1 MDRRNLL
8 KFSLAVATTAIV
20 TKKLKAANAELII
33 GCDTS
38 FMPFEFKQGD
48 TYVGFDIDLWTEI
61 ANGIGRKWRLQ
72 SMDFTG
78 LIPALQTKNIDAALA
93 CMTIREDRRRV
104 IDFSD
109 PYYDSGLT
117 ALVKK
122 GAGASVRGAGDLNG
136 KRIGA
141 KTGTATID
149 FLKSNIKELNLQ
161 QFPNIDNALLELQAG
176 RVDAVVHNTPN
187 MLYYATTVGKGIV
200 DVIEPPL
207 QSGSLAGIG
216 FPKGSD
222 LVAPVNVELARIKK
236 DGRYADIYRKWF
248 SKEPDSIPP
257 NLTSATS
264 R

>member
-8 KFSLAVATTAIV
+8 KFGLGIATSAIV
-20 TKKLKAANAELII
+20 LRNARAADAELIV

-38 FMPFEFKQGD
+38 FMPFEFKQGE
-48 TYVGFDIDLWTEI
+48 TYVGFDIDLWTAI

-72 SMDFTG
+72 SLDFTG
-78 LIPALQTKNIDAALA
+78 LIPALQTKNIDVALA
-93 CMTIREDRRRV
+93 CMTIREDRRKA

-117 ALVKK
+117 ALVRK
-122 GAGASVRGAGDLNG
+122 GDSSVHGVADLNG
-136 KRIGA
+136 KRVGA

-149 FLKSNIKELNLQ
+149 FLKSNVKELTLQ

-187 MLYYATTVGKGIV
+187 MVYYATTVGKEVV

-216 FPKGSD
+216 FPKGSE
-222 LVAPVNVELARIKK
+222 LVIPVNAELAKIKK
-236 DGRYADIYRKWF
+236 DGRYKEIYRKWF
-248 SKEPDSIPP
+248 SKDPVIIPG
-257 NLTSATS
+257 L
-264 R
+264 